1 MKPNAAWQISI
12 VSFAIVVSNGVAA
25 GGSASGEAN
34 MLFGVVHSADG
45 APIADAFVV
54 IETAR
59 PREGES
65 VLAFVCYPD
74 CLRSAVT
81 DAEGKFSI
89 ANVDTRLV
97 FDVHIAT
104 QGFETAI
111 VAKADPQHGEIAVTL
126 AARGSPK

>member
-1 MKPNAAWQISI
+1 M
-12 VSFAIVVSNGVAA
+12 
-25 GGSASGEAN
+25 
-34 MLFGVVHSADG
+34 
-45 APIADAFVV
+45 

-59 PREGES
+59 REGDS
-65 VLAFVCYPD
+65 LSAFICYPD

-97 FDVHIAT
+97 FDVHIAK
-104 QGFETAI
+104 QGCETEM

-126 AARGSPK
+126 ACRGSPKSTRATLRSDCR